1 MSADHLKVQEFESFL
16 RNATEPGTAPR
27 NARLVRHLLA
37 ACAPCQENL
46 RQAAT
51 KPPAGYDFAG
61 YDYAASFARAEQ
73 SLDAFLAKGRT
84 PEVPV
89 EDLLAE
95 LAQLSP
101 EQQTRRVAEDRYA
114 FPSFVNH
121 LIDAS
126 HGVRYQDPARML
138 HLANLARLAAEACPV
153 EAAGSEARLADVRSQ
168 AWRQYGNSLRVLGQ
182 LREAEEAISVAGRHL
197 EAGTRDPLLR
207 ARFWTQAFSLR
218 LAQRRFDE
226 AIALAEEA
234 GRIYL
239 ELGDEHAF
247 ASTLVQ
253 KAIASLYAGEAEES
267 IRTLNE
273 AIPLVDAERDPNL
286 LLSACHNLVRSYIEL
301 GRPEQALSL
310 YSETQELYRRSEDPL
325 FKLRLAWQEGLLL
338 RDLGHLRAS
347 EAALLQARQ
356 GFVERELFYEAALIS
371 LDLAAVYVKLH
382 AEAELKQTVAETV
395 PIFRALGVEREL
407 LASLLQLQQL
417 SHQSRQT
424 LSLLQ
429 VLSSRI
435 EQLPA
440 RSVLR

>member
-1 MSADHLKVQEFESFL
+1 MSADHLTVQDFERFL
-16 RNATEPGTAPR
+16 RKATEAGTAPR

-37 ACAPCQENL
+37 DCAPCQENL
-46 RQAAT
+46 RQAASIS
-51 KPPAGYDFAG
+51 PES
-61 YDYAASFARAEQ
+61 YDYGSSFAHAEQ
-73 SLDAFLAKGRT
+73 SLQAFFAPASTAG
-84 PEVPV
+84 VSA

-95 LAQLSP
+95 LAQLP
-101 EQQTRRVAEDRYA
+101 PAEQAERVASERHA
-114 FPSFVNH
+114 LPSFIQH
-121 LIDAS
+121 LIDLS

-153 EAAGSEARLADVRSQ
+153 GAAGSEPRQADLRAQ
-168 AWRQYGNSLRVLGQ
+168 AWRQYGNSLRVLGR
-182 LREAEEAISVAGRHL
+182 LREAEEAISIARGHL
-197 EAGTRDPLLR
+197 ERGTRDPLLR
-207 ARFWTQAFSLR
+207 ARLFTQTVSLR
-218 LAQRRFDE
+218 LAQRRFHE
-226 AIALAEEA
+226 AIELAEEA
-234 GRIYL
+234 GQIYTDL
-239 ELGDEHAF
+239 EDDHAF

-253 KAIASLYAGEAEES
+253 KAIASLYSGEGEES
-267 IRTLNE
+267 IRILNR

-310 YSETQELYRRSEDPL
+310 YSETQDLYRRSEDPL

-347 EAALLQARQ
+347 EATLLGARQ

-371 LDLAAVYVKLH
+371 LDLAAVYVKLQ
-382 AEAELKQTVAETV
+382 AESELKQTVAETV

-407 LASLLQLQQL
+407 LGSLLQLQQPA
-417 SHQSRQT
+417 SQNRQT
-424 LSLLQ
+424 LALLQ

-440 RSVLR
+440 QMVLS